1 MSNQYFEKNPSCES
15 RKREICVNLGGREV
29 KVLTDR
35 GVFSASGLDRGTE
48 VLLKA
53 APAPGAGSNVLDLGC
68 GWGAVALD
76 LAMKNPSCTIWA
88 ADVNERALGLCREN
102 AERLGLKNVEV
113 MEEGEEPPALDFIYS
128 NPPVR
133 IGKDAMRR
141 LLESWIGRL
150 KEGGKAY
157 LVVSRHLGSDSLMDW
172 MEEEGWKAKK
182 IKSSK
187 GYRVIEVCR

>member
-1 MSNQYFEKNPSCES
+1 M
-15 RKREICVNLGGREV
+15 GGREV
-29 KVLTDR
+29 RVLTDR
-35 GVFSASGLDRGTE
+35 GVFSASALDKGTE
-48 VLLKA
+48 VLLKSV
-53 APAPGAGSNVLDLGC
+53 PAPTAGSNVLDLGC

-76 LAMKNPSCTIWA
+76 LALKNPSCTVWA

-102 AERLGLKNVEV
+102 AEKLGLKNVEV
-113 MEEGEEPPALDFIYS
+113 LEEGEEPPALDFIYS

-133 IGKDAMRR
+133 IGKEEMHK
-141 LLESWIGRL
+141 LLASWIERL
-150 KEGGKAY
+150 KEGGRAY

-172 MEEEGWKAKK
+172 MKEEGWKVKK

>member
-68 GWGAVALD
+68 GWGPWHWTL
-76 LAMKNPSCTIWA
+76 P
-88 ADVNERALGLCREN
+88 
-102 AERLGLKNVEV
+102 
-113 MEEGEEPPALDFIYS
+113 
-128 NPPVR
+128 
-133 IGKDAMRR
+133 
-141 LLESWIGRL
+141 
-150 KEGGKAY
+150 
-157 LVVSRHLGSDSLMDW
+157 
-172 MEEEGWKAKK
+172 
-182 IKSSK
+182 
-187 GYRVIEVCR
+187 